1 MKILA
6 FTTATPRCSVVVVD
20 GDQQLARGGYDDEMR
35 HAERLFGVVDEVL
48 AAAKIRR
55 DDIEAIACDV
65 GPGSFTGVRVG
76 LASAKGMAMGLE
88 IPLIGV
94 CGLAAMAD
102 AARQMCPEGVIVPVT
117 DGKRS
122 ELFFAA
128 YDAQGAEVLS
138 PRSLRAEQLRAAL
151 AEFGQDVVLCG
162 DVLDTL
168 DDLGQRRV
176 EAAGAAFPDARD
188 IARLALREMPVRG
201 VVSLA
206 DVQPVYARTP
216 DAIPQG
222 AAGHGTRGGRTKS

>member
-20 GDQQLARGGYDDEMR
+20 GDQQLAGGGYDDEMR

-176 EAAGAAFPDARD
+176 EAAGAAFPDARY
-188 IARLALREMPVRG
+188 IARLALREMAAGG

-206 DVQPVYARTP
+206 DVQPVYARAP

-222 AAGHGTRGGRTKS
+222 APGHGTRGGRTKS

>member
-206 DVQPVYARTP
+206 DVQPVYARAP

>member
-1 MKILA
+1 VKILA
-6 FTTATPRCSVVVVD
+6 LTTATPRCSVVVAD
-20 GDQQLARGGYDDEMR
+20 GDLELARGGYDDEMR

-55 DDIEAIACDV
+55 EDVEAIACDV

-76 LASAKGMAMGLE
+76 LASAKGMALGLQ

-94 CGLAAMAD
+94 CGLAAMAE
-102 AARQMCPEGVIVPVT
+102 AARQTRPEGVIVPVT
-117 DGKRS
+117 DGKRG

-138 PRSLRAEQLRAAL
+138 PRSLRAEQFRDAL
-151 AEFGQDVVLCG
+151 AEFGQDVLLYG

-168 DDLGQRRV
+168 DDLGHRRV
-176 EAAGAAFPDARD
+176 EADGTALPDAAD
-188 IARLALREMPVRG
+188 IARLALRQMAAGG
-201 VVSLA
+201 VVPLA
-206 DVQPVYARTP
+206 DVEPVYARAP

-222 AAGHGTRGGRTKS
+222 APGHGTRGGRAKS

>member
-1 MKILA
+1 VKILA

-20 GDQQLARGGYDDEMR
+20 GDHELARGGYDDEMR

-102 AARQMCPEGVIVPVT
+102 AARQTHPEGVIVPVI
-117 DGKRS
+117 DGKRG

-128 YDAQGAEVLS
+128 YDAQGAVVLS
-138 PRSLRAEQLRAAL
+138 PRSLRAEQLRDAL

-168 DDLGQRRV
+168 DDLGQPRV
-176 EAAGAAFPDARD
+176 DADGAAFPDARD
-188 IARLALREMPVRG
+188 IARLALREMAVRG

-206 DVQPVYARTP
+206 DVQPVYARAP

>member
-6 FTTATPRCSVVVVD
+6 LTTATPRCSVVVAD
-20 GDQQLARGGYDDEMR
+20 GDRELARGGYDDEMR

-55 DDIEAIACDV
+55 DDIEAIACDA

-76 LASAKGMAMGLE
+76 LASAKGMALGLE
-88 IPLIGV
+88 IPLVGV

-102 AARQMCPEGVIVPVT
+102 AARQTSPEGVIVPVT
-117 DGKRS
+117 DGKRG

-162 DVLDTL
+162 DILDTVE
-168 DDLGQRRV
+168 DLGQRRV
-176 EAAGAAFPDARD
+176 QGDGTALPDARH
-188 IARLALREMPVRG
+188 IARLALREMAVRG
-201 VVSLA
+201 VVALA
-206 DVQPVYARTP
+206 DVQPVYARAP

-222 AAGHGTRGGRTKS
+222 APGHGTRGGRTKS